1 MMGIVRSVLPALLI
15 VFLFGCSQTG
25 PIVSEQPPPEPEVVV
40 RDFVTGPLPGVDSV
54 VISNVLETFDSTFV
68 DAASEYQAQQSFLQ
82 GQALTVRAESLLTM
96 IAGPSILENVSD
108 EVDEEAFSNA
118 VEGAREALAQASQA
132 QADQDS
138 TQAQLLLATAQQ
150 RLEEAVSLNPRHE
163 ESLYQLA
170 QVYAIR
176 ANYFRQQAMWEQV
189 LELLRG
195 LVALRSNEHGLWAEI
210 AIALDDLERFPHAA
224 VMWLRAAETVLED
237 SRLSFDDAPVDT
249 GLVFTYSVR
258 SYRSF
263 LNNRNGQGVNRAL
276 TQALQYTSSTEEYDF
291 VTQELVW
298 SQWDYLNLG
307 HRIVFDSL
315 RQVALEAPLSALT
328 ELEELI
334 PALTRPAA
342 RWEANYNYAI
352 LSYDN
357 GFEDRALDTLQVL
370 WDRVTNIDPNK
381 NVRHVFHSDDTWTLG
396 AFPYITFQ
404 EDLRSAYG
412 SVLFE
417 RAFSH
422 VRSGRSGVA
431 FTYFMQVAEIGSEYT
446 GKAYIEALKLARYNP
461 EQALKIEPRVEEIFD
476 ELDQEDQM
484 AYLREIGNLYRRLGE
499 NDKTQSILARFRNIR
514 DQVSN

>member
-1 MMGIVRSVLPALLI
+1 MEDIKRSAFSTLLI
-15 VFLFGCSQTG
+15 IFLFGCSQTA
-25 PIVSEQPPPEPEVVV
+25 PIVSEPPPEPEVVV

-68 DAASEYQAQQSFLQ
+68 DAVSEYQAQQSFLQ
-82 GQALTVRAESLLTM
+82 GQGLIARAESLLTV
-96 IAGPSILENVSD
+96 IAGPSVLENAAD
-108 EVDEEAFSNA
+108 EVDEGSFANA
-118 VEGAREALAQASQA
+118 VAGAREALSQASQA
-132 QADQDS
+132 QANQDS

-176 ANYFRQQAMWEQV
+176 VNYFRQQGAGDQM

-195 LVALRSNEHGLWAEI
+195 LVALRANEHGLWAEI
-210 AIALDDLERFPHAA
+210 AIALDDLQRFPHAA
-224 VMWLRAAETVLED
+224 VMWLRASETVLED
-237 SRLSFDDAPVDT
+237 SRLSFDDVPVDT

-258 SYRSF
+258 AHRSF
-263 LNNRNGQGVNRAL
+263 VNDRNGQGVNRAL
-276 TQALQYTSSTEEYDF
+276 TQAYQYIRSKEEYDF
-291 VTQELVW
+291 VTQELIW
-298 SQWDYLNLG
+298 SQWDYLNLD

-328 ELEELI
+328 ELEELM
-334 PALTRPAA
+334 PMLTRPAA
-342 RWEANYNYAI
+342 RWEASYNHAI

-370 WDRVTNIDPNK
+370 WDRVTSIDSNEK
-381 NVRHVFHSDDTWTLG
+381 VGHIFHPDGRLTMG
-396 AFPYITFQ
+396 ALPYMTFHD
-404 EDLRSAYG
+404 DLRSAYG

-417 RAFSH
+417 RALAH
-422 VRSGRSGVA
+422 IRGGRSGLA
-431 FTYFMQVAEIGSEYT
+431 FTYFMQVAEIGSEHT
-446 GKAYIEALKLARYNP
+446 GKAYIESLKLARYNP

-476 ELDQEDQM
+476 GLDREDQL

-499 NDKTQSILARFRNIR
+499 NAKTESILARFRDIR
-514 DQVSN
+514 DQISK